1 MFLVRQRLSMKISGT
16 AGSLK
21 KKLLGLNVITDIKS
35 VAGVLVLI
43 PSKTRGIPGRVRP
56 GLRLGWC
63 SLVRSSCA
71 SSSGLC
77 AARGQK
83 KNRTKKYLM
92 PAVRRA

>member
-1 MFLVRQRLSMKISGT
+1 M
-16 AGSLK
+16 K
-21 KKLLGLNVITDIKS
+21 KKLLGLNVITDVKS

-56 GLRLGWC
+56 GLHLGWC

-71 SSSGLC
+71 SGLC

-83 KNRTKKYLM
+83 KNRTKKCLM